1 MFVGQLLTTMTK
13 QQKVGLQGEDLAARY
28 LLDKGYR
35 IIERN
40 WRFSRAEI
48 DIIAFHGDL
57 LVFVEVKT
65 RSYDYY
71 GPPEA
76 FVDEKKEALM
86 ADAAYRFI
94 DHIDHQGE
102 VRFDIVSILLN
113 DSARPVIEHFVD
125 AFFPGL
131 ESD

>member
-1 MFVGQLLTTMTK
+1 VLTNMTK
-13 QQKVGLQGEDLAARY
+13 QRQVGSHGEALAAQY
-28 LLDKGYR
+28 LDEKGYR
-35 IIERN
+35 IVERN

-48 DIIAFHGDL
+48 DIIAFDGDL

-65 RSYDYY
+65 RSYDYF

-76 FVDEKKEALM
+76 FVDKKKESLM
-86 ADAAYRFI
+86 ADAAYQFI
-94 DHIDHQGE
+94 DLVNHQGE

-113 DSARPVIEHFVD
+113 DPAAPVIEHFVD